1 MISTKSSGLAT
12 ILLIA
17 CVTAV
22 PWSAYAQSTFPALP
36 GAEASGVYNKA
47 ADRALRKKIIR
58 SFTKTKGLNATR
70 ITVRV
75 KGGLVT
81 LQGSVPEQ
89 SQIELAGQAAQS
101 TSGVTSVTNA
111 LVVDGGLLNAR

>member
-1 MISTKSSGLAT
+1 MTIKSSGLA
-12 ILLIA
+12 IIFLAA
-17 CVTAV
+17 CAIAV
-22 PWSAYAQSTFPALP
+22 PWSAHAQSAFPALP
-36 GAEASGVYNKA
+36 GAEASSVYSKA

-89 SQIELAGQAAQS
+89 SQIELAAQAAQS